1 MGKVTK
7 TECIKRHLE
16 EYGNITSWEAIQE
29 YGVTRL
35 SAIIFNLRKA
45 GINISNE
52 WISFT
57 DRFGND
63 SKYVKYILKKE
74 VV

>member
-1 MGKVTK
+1 MGKITK

-35 SAIIFNLRKA
+35 SAIIFNLRKS

-52 WISFT
+52 WIRFT
-57 DRFGND
+57 DRFGTD
-63 SKYVKYILKKE
+63 GKYVQYILIKN
-74 VV
+74 V